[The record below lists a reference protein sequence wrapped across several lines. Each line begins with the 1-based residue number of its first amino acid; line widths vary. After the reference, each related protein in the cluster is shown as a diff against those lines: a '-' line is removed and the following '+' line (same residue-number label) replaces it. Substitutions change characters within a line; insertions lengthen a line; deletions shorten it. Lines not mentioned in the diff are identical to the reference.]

1 MLIIL
6 IIFLY
11 IQEGDFFLNTF
22 PTSFV
27 RSWGQTDNSQII
39 YSPEENLDT
48 TAYRNIEGSTGKISQ
63 LPHKERFKDSPKNSI
78 YFR

>member
-6 IIFLY
+6 IIFLH

-48 TAYRNIEGSTGKISQ
+48 TAYRNIEGS
-63 LPHKERFKDSPKNSI
+63 
-78 YFR
+78 